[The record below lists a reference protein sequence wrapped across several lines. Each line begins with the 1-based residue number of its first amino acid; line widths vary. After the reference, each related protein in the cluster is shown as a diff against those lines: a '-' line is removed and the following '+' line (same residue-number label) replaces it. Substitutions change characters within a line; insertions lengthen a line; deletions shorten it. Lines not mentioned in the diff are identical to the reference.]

1 MAGKVANAPKV
12 MPAPK
17 VTPPAASAA
26 LALDPVIHE
35 RARLAIL
42 TALGSQGELTFT
54 ELRDLIGATDGNLA
68 THAAK
73 LEAAGLIASG
83 KGMLGTRVKTTY
95 SITTLGQKRLMDYLE
110 SLERLMGEVRGG

>member
-1 MAGKVANAPKV
+1 MAGRLANSSPRA
-12 MPAPK
+12 PAPA
-17 VTPPAASAA
+17 AASAA

-68 THAAK
+68 THTAK
-73 LEAAGLIASG
+73 LEAAGLISAD
-83 KGMLGTRVKTTY
+83 KGVLGRRVKTTY
-95 SITTLGQKRLMDYLE
+95 TITAAGAQRLMEYLDA
-110 SLERLMGEVRGG
+110 LERLMGEVRGG

>member
-1 MAGKVANAPKV
+1 MAGKVANPHK
-12 MPAPK
+12 PA
-17 VTPPAASAA
+17 PPAASAA

-95 SITTLGQKRLMDYLE
+95 SITALGQRRLLEYLE
-110 SLERLMGEVRGG
+110 SLEKLMGEVRGG

>member
-1 MAGKVANAPKV
+1 MAGKVANVPQKVAP
-12 MPAPK
+12 
-17 VTPPAASAA
+17 PPAASAA

-73 LEAAGLIASG
+73 LESAGLITSG
-83 KGMLGTRVKTTY
+83 KGVLGRRVKTTY
-95 SITTLGQKRLMDYLE
+95 GITSHGQKRLLEYLD
-110 SLERLMGEVRGG
+110 SLEKLMGEVRGG